1 MDRVD
6 GLALMS
12 SDDDACVSS
21 KSHGQIEGSAED
33 AVHKDFGKLA
43 QNWFAGALVIYV
55 LAYLLGQK
63 IDPALYFGAFV
74 GVPFL
79 AYYGLYRLEASQS
92 KREK

>member
-1 MDRVD
+1 
-6 GLALMS
+6 MS

-33 AVHKDFGKLA
+33 AVHKDFGKFA

-55 LAYLLGQK
+55 LTYLLGQK

-92 KREK
+92 KRQK

>member
-21 KSHGQIEGSAED
+21 KSHGQIEGSVED
-33 AVHKDFGKLA
+33 AVHKDFGKFA

-55 LAYLLGQK
+55 LAYLLGQT

-79 AYYGLYRLEASQS
+79 AYYGLYRFEASQS
-92 KREK
+92 KRQK